1 MSTASGLSRREFF
14 NRVGGGIVVLVA
26 LDPAEL
32 LAQGARR
39 LYPEDFN
46 AYLVIGSNG
55 RVTVFSGKIEM
66 GQGVLTSQAQMLA
79 EELGVDLAAVEMV
92 LGDTERCP
100 WDMGTFGSLTT
111 RMFGPALRAA
121 GAQARLT
128 LISLAAARL
137 GVAQEKLVAKDGAV
151 SVIGDA
157 RRKLSYG
164 ELSRGA
170 RITKVVDQKA
180 VLRAASEFTVMGRS
194 PARLDG
200 VEKVTGAA
208 KYAADVRLPGM
219 LYARILRPPAHG
231 ATLLQ
236 ADTAAAEAY
245 PGTRVVKDGNLLAVL
260 HANPEAAT
268 LAFERVKAQWQSPE
282 AKLGPENIFDHLI
295 NTPTDQKTT
304 TERGD
309 IRAARAGAA
318 RVFETIY
325 RKGYVAHAPIETH
338 TALADV
344 RDGKATVW
352 ASTQTPFPTRDLV
365 AQSLKLRAQDVRVI
379 TPYVGGG
386 FGGKSANMQA
396 VEAARLSQA
405 TGKPVQVAQTRQ
417 EEFFYDT
424 FDPAAVVKIVS
435 SLDGNGRIS
444 LWDYVVYAAGERG
457 SALLYDVPNIR
468 IHLVGR
474 TSFASETDKASVHP
488 FAVGPW
494 RAPGANMNVFAVE
507 SQIDIMASAAGAD
520 PVEFRLRHLSDMRMR
535 RVLQAAA
542 DAFGWKAAAAP
553 SKRGFG
559 VACNVDAG
567 TYVAT
572 IAEVKVDAASGKVKV
587 SRIVCAQ
594 DMGIVVNP
602 VGAKMQIEGGLTMGL
617 GYVFSEEL
625 RFHGGQ
631 VLDRNFDSYGI
642 TRFSDAPRI
651 EAVLVKNDELAPQ
664 GGGEPSITTTGA
676 VIANAVFDA
685 TGVRMFRLPMTPER
699 LRQAIAAKQP

>member
-1 MSTASGLSRREFF
+1 MKTSAGLSRREFF
-14 NRVGGGIVVLVA
+14 GRVGGGIAVLVA
-26 LDPAEL
+26 LEPASL
-32 LAQGARR
+32 LAQGGRR

-46 AYLVIGSNG
+46 AYLVIGNNG

-79 EELGVDLAAVEMV
+79 EELGVALADIDMV
-92 LGDTERCP
+92 LGDTDRCP

-128 LISLAAARL
+128 LLALAAERL
-137 GVAQEKLVAKDGAV
+137 GVAPDKLVSRDGVV
-151 SVIGDA
+151 SVIGEPG
-157 RRKLSYG
+157 RKLSYG

-170 RITKVVDQKA
+170 KIAKVVDQKA
-180 VLRAASEFTVMGRS
+180 VLRAASQFSVMGTS

-208 KYAADVRLPGM
+208 KFAGDIRLPGM

-231 ATLLQ
+231 ARLLQ
-236 ADTAAAEAY
+236 ADSSAAEAY
-245 PGTRVVKDGNLLAVL
+245 PGARLVRDGDLLAVL
-260 HANPEAAT
+260 HPDPEAAG
-268 LAFERVKAQWQSPE
+268 LAFERIKAQWLPTE
-282 AKLGPENIFDHLI
+282 AKLDPENIFDHLV
-295 NTPTDQKTT
+295 NTATDQKTAVD
-304 TERGD
+304 RGD
-309 IRAARAGAA
+309 VRAARAGAA
-318 RVFETIY
+318 RVFENSY

-344 RDGKATVW
+344 KNGKATVW

-365 AQSLKLRAQDVRVI
+365 AQALKLPPQDVRVI

-386 FGGKSANMQA
+386 FGGKSASMQA

-405 TGKPVQVAQTRQ
+405 IGQPVQVAQTRA

-435 SLDGNGRIS
+435 GIDGKGRIT
-444 LWDYVVYAAGERG
+444 LWDSVVYAAGERG
-457 SALLYDVPNIR
+457 SALLYEIPNKRIR
-468 IHLVGR
+468 LVGR
-474 TSFASETDKASVHP
+474 TSFAAETDTVSVHP

-507 SQIDIMASAAGAD
+507 SQIDMMASAAGVD
-520 PVEFRLRHLSDMRMR
+520 PIEFRLRHLGDARMR
-535 RVLQAAA
+535 RVLQSAA
-542 DAFGWKAAAAP
+542 DAFGWKAAAGP

-559 VACNVDAG
+559 VACSVDAG
-567 TYVAT
+567 THVAT
-572 IAEVKVDAASGKVKV
+572 IAEVKVDVASGKVKV
-587 SRIVCAQ
+587 QRIVCAQ

-602 VGAKMQIEGGLTMGL
+602 VGARMQIEGGLTMGL

-631 VLDRNFDSYGI
+631 VLDRNFDTYGI
-642 TRFSDAPRI
+642 TRFSGAPRI
-651 EAVLVKNDELAPQ
+651 EAVLVRNDEMAPQ

-676 VIANAVFDA
+676 VMANAVFDA
-685 TGVRMFRLPMTPER
+685 TGARMTRLPMTPAR
-699 LRQAIAAKQP
+699 VRDALAGKHL